1 LALENL
7 ASGLHEAGL
16 RSLIRG
22 GNRVRGIIQDIRYGI
37 RVSLK
42 SPAFTLVAVLTLAIG
57 IAANTTVFS
66 WIDGVLLRPIPGVAD
81 GAPLAA
87 FETVTP
93 NGEFVTTSYEDYR
106 DYRDHLQLLDGL
118 AVAQPRAL
126 SLGEGEG
133 VDRVWGE
140 LVSGNYFAV
149 LGVKPILGRVF
160 SPDEYGDRQGGYP
173 VAVLSYGLW
182 QRQFNGDRGVIGRT
196 VRVNRQQL
204 TVIGVVPEEFHG
216 VIPGLAFEIWVP
228 AMMGTQLN
236 LMPDWMMRD
245 RQTRSFLS
253 VARLKPGVTLARARS
268 EIAAFGNMLA
278 RLHPDTNKGIS
289 ATVMPIWQAHFGTQS
304 LLLWPLQILM
314 AVCCLVLLIVC
325 ANVANLLL
333 ARATARQKEFSLRLA
348 LGAPRSRLVRQLLTE
363 SLLLAL
369 AGGAVAIPLVLWM
382 GDALGYLAPP
392 TAFPIILHIRMNAD
406 ILLFTTL
413 ACIVACV
420 LSGLAPAWQSGRAG
434 LSHALAEGGRSGS
447 AGAASQRMRGLLVA
461 AEVALALVAIIGAGL
476 FARSFETAR
485 KISPGFDAQHVLVS
499 HLYLATAGY
508 SVADRKLF
516 CQRLRERVESQPG
529 VKAAGYADMIPLGFE
544 PGPWE
549 DLQIEGYVP
558 NPAENMKI
566 YRNVVAPGYFDLMRI
581 PLREGRDFTAQD
593 DLKSNPVMIV
603 SEAFVRRFI
612 RSGTPIGRRV
622 HGWAKWFTV
631 VGVAADSKYHTLNE
645 RPQPYFYVPFRQV
658 YRADL
663 DIAFYLRV
671 AGDPDRAVSLLRREV
686 QGMDPAVGVFDAMP
700 LTEFIGA
707 SLFPQKVAASLLGV
721 LGLIALVMAAAG
733 LYSVMA
739 FAITQRTQE
748 IGIRMALGAKSRDVV
763 LMILRQGMLMT
774 LAGLVVGTVAAI
786 AVTRLASRALI
797 DVSATD
803 PIVFGGAAIFLSAV
817 AMLACF
823 VPARRATRI
832 DPNVALH
839 WQ

>member
-1 LALENL
+1 M
-7 ASGLHEAGL
+7 
-16 RSLIRG
+16 
-22 GNRVRGIIQDIRYGI
+22 RGIVQDLRYAV

-81 GAPLAA
+81 GGSLAS
-87 FETVTP
+87 FETLAP
-93 NGEFVTTSYEDYR
+93 SGEFVATSYEDYR
-106 DYRDHLQLLDGL
+106 DYRDHLTLLDGL

-126 SLGEGEG
+126 SLGDGER
-133 VDRVWGE
+133 VERVWGE

-149 LGVKPILGRVF
+149 LGVKAAMGRVF

-196 VRVNRQQL
+196 IRVNRQQL
-204 TVIGVVPEEFHG
+204 TVIGVAPQEFRG
-216 VIPGLAFEIWVP
+216 TMPGLAFEIWVP

-236 LMPDWMMRD
+236 LMPDWMMKD
-245 RQTRSFLS
+245 RQTRSFLAI
-253 VARLKPGVTLARARS
+253 ARLKPGVTMARART
-268 EIAAFGNMLA
+268 EIAAVGGELA
-278 RLHPDTNKGIS
+278 KAHPGTNKGIS
-289 ATVMPIWQAHFGTQS
+289 ATVLPVWKAHFGTQS

-314 AVCCLVLLIVC
+314 VVCGLVLLIVC

-333 ARATARQKEFSLRLA
+333 ARSTARSKEFGLRMA
-348 LGAPRSRLVRQLLTE
+348 LGAPRLRLARQLLTE

-369 AGGAVAIPLVLWM
+369 AGGAVAIPLALWM
-382 GDALGYLAPP
+382 GDALGYLLPP
-392 TAFPIILHIRMNAD
+392 TAFPIILHIRMNGD

-413 ACIVACV
+413 ACVAACV
-420 LSGLAPAWQSGRAG
+420 LSGLAPAWQTGRTD
-434 LSHALAEGGRSGS
+434 LSRALAEGGRSGTS
-447 AGAASQRMRGLLVA
+447 GAASQRMRGLLVA
-461 AEVALALVAIIGAGL
+461 SEVALALVAIVGAGL
-476 FARSFETAR
+476 FARSFEVAR
-485 KISPGFDAQHVLVS
+485 KINPGFEPQHVLVS

-508 SVADRKLF
+508 SVPDRQLF
-516 CQRLRERVESQPG
+516 CRRLRDRLDSQPG
-529 VKAAGYADMIPLGFE
+529 VTAATYADAVPLGFE

-558 NPAENMKI
+558 GPAENMKI
-566 YRNVVAPGYFDLMRI
+566 YRNVVAPGYFDLMHIR
-581 PLREGRDFTAQD
+581 LQQGRDFTEQD

-603 SEAFVRRFI
+603 SQAFVRRFI
-612 RSGTPIGRRV
+612 RNGNAIGRRV
-622 HGWAKWFTV
+622 HGWGKWFTV
-631 VGVAADSKYHTLNE
+631 VGVAADSKYHAMNE

-663 DIAFYLRV
+663 EIAFYLKV
-671 AGDPDRAVSLLRREV
+671 AGDPARAAGLLRREV
-686 QGMDPAVGVFDAMP
+686 MAMDPAVGVFDAMP
-700 LTEFIGA
+700 LSEFIGA

-739 FAITQRTQE
+739 YAITQRTQE
-748 IGIRMALGAKSRDVV
+748 IGIRMALGAKSRDVL
-763 LMILRQGMLMT
+763 LMVLRQGMLMT
-774 LAGLVVGTVAAI
+774 LAGLAIGIAAAL
-786 AVTRLASRALI
+786 AVTRLVSGALV

-803 PIVFGGAAIFLSAV
+803 PLVFGGGALFLAAIAAV
-817 AMLACF
+817 ACY
-823 VPARRATRI
+823 VPARRAMRI